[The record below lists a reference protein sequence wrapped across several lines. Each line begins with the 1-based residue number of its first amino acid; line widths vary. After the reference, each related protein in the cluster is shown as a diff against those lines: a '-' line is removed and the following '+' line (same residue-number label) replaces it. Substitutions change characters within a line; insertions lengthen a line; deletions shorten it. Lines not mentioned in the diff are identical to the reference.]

1 MKKIIRM
8 IVMIGF
14 FGAMFILWKG
24 TPTASQV
31 MATASTNE
39 STRLVDADEKPIK
52 VTSSFKIPF
61 SLVSV
66 PQKAKLKNQLSCG

>member
-1 MKKIIRM
+1 MKKTIRM

-31 MATASTNE
+31 MATASANE
-39 STRLVDADEKPIK
+39 ITHQNCDSAEFLNNYY
-52 VTSSFKIPF
+52 S
-61 SLVSV
+61 
-66 PQKAKLKNQLSCG
+66 